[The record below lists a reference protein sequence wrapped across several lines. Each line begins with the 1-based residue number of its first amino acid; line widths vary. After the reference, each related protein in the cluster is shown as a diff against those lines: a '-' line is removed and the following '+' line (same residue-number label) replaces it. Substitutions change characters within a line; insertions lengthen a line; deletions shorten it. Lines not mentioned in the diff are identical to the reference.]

1 MSPPSRGSH
10 ARALHSPSCSLPRI
24 ANPSLW
30 HSAPQP
36 FRGAGAGV
44 LGGALS
50 GLALSTDLPC
60 SCRNCSASFWNT
72 SETWLQAIPQ
82 TSASLT
88 GWSCEWKRGYLEPGA
103 ELNKFCAI

>member
-1 MSPPSRGSH
+1 MPGPYTPHPAACLASH
-10 ARALHSPSCSLPRI
+10 TRPCGTRH
-24 ANPSLW
+24 
-30 HSAPQP
+30 PQP